1 MSGQSYSQ
9 LPDSFQFST
18 AAAESGSRSLSGIG
32 VDHLLDG
39 EPASR
44 RKPVADAGLGLAGI
58 PWDVASYEPSHRE
71 GYDDQADG
79 SCGYADGSRVLHD
92 GLLRSVAIGS
102 VPDSIRAE
110 PTIAQGEAATVI

>member
-1 MSGQSYSQ
+1 MHV
-9 LPDSFQFST
+9 LDT
-18 AAAESGSRSLSGIG
+18 LRDVAELQRRAGIG

-58 PWDVASYEPSHRE
+58 PWDVASHEPAHHE